1 MLDRRLSA
9 ANGRAGARFRR
20 RALNYR
26 HHFHAGNFAD
36 LLKHGLFL
44 HLVRWMTAEASPLA
58 VLDTH
63 AGAGLY
69 DLRGEAAQRSGEAE
83 AGIVRLMADASAPD
97 AFDLLKAA
105 VAARNPKGLVRFYPG
120 SPALAADAL
129 RPQDRYTGCELRADD
144 FAALQAALK
153 GRRNAEALQRD
164 GYEVLA
170 EVARKGP
177 RRLVLVDPPF
187 ERGDDYAR
195 TAATVGAADGRPGDV
210 FAVWTPLK
218 DLETFDAFL
227 GALLGAGAE
236 TGLVVEARLKPLD
249 NPLRMNGCAL
259 VLLGD
264 RRLTEAMRGPAQA
277 MAEWIVSRLG
287 EPGGKIRIEP
297 LE

>member
-1 MLDRRLSA
+1 M
-9 ANGRAGARFRR
+9 
-20 RALNYR
+20 
-26 HHFHAGNFAD
+26 
-36 LLKHGLFL
+36 KHGLFL
-44 HLVRWMTAEASPLA
+44 QLLEALAADPAPLE

-69 DLRGEAAQRSGEAE
+69 DLRGEAAVRSGEAE
-83 AGIVRLMADASAPD
+83 AGIARLMADASAP
-97 AFDLLKAA
+97 AVFDPLKRAA
-105 VAARNPKGLVRFYPG
+105 AAANGGGEVRVYPG
-120 SPALAADAL
+120 SPALALQAL
-129 RPQDRYTGCELRADD
+129 RPQDRYAGCELRPDD

-153 GRRNAEALQRD
+153 GARNAEALQRD

-170 EVARKGP
+170 ERARRGP
-177 RRLVLVDPPF
+177 RRLTLVDPPF

-195 TAATVGAADGRPGDV
+195 AAETVGRADGRPGDV

-227 GALLGAGAE
+227 GALIGAGAE

-259 VLLGD
+259 VILAD
-264 RRLTEAMRGPAQA
+264 RRTLDLVRGPASA
-277 MAEWIVSRLG
+277 MADWIVARLG
-287 EPGGKIRIEP
+287 EPGGRARVEP

>member
-1 MLDRRLSA
+1 MAQEA
-9 ANGRAGARFRR
+9 APF
-20 RALNYR
+20 
-26 HHFHAGNFAD
+26 
-36 LLKHGLFL
+36 
-44 HLVRWMTAEASPLA
+44 T

-69 DLRGEAAQRSGEAE
+69 DLQGEAARRSGEAE
-83 AGIVRLMADASAPD
+83 AGIVRLMEDAAAPES
-97 AFDLLKAA
+97 FGPLKAA
-105 VAARNPKGLVRFYPG
+105 VAARNPGGGVRFYPG
-120 SPALAADAL
+120 SPALAVDAL
-129 RPQDRYTGCELRADD
+129 RPQDRYTGCELRPDD
-144 FAALQAALK
+144 FVALQATLK
-153 GRRNAEALQRD
+153 GRRNAEALARD

-170 EVARKGP
+170 EVARRGP

-195 TAATVGAADGRPGDV
+195 AAQTVGAADGRPGDV

-236 TGLVVEARLKPLD
+236 TGLVVEARLQPLD

-264 RRLTEAMRGPAQA
+264 RRMLEALHGPAQA
-277 MAEWIVSRLG
+277 MAEWIVERVG
-287 EPGGKIRIEP
+287 GPGGRARVEP